1 VGTRPNS
8 RNYFAKSCRQA
19 EYRVPNGQNDTVFQ
33 GQPNHAARMADGDPA
48 ELYAKWMAAENIGR
62 FRELLD
68 AETEDGKFKILAQ
81 LLSYELE
88 QLKKASRSGLKPP
101 NGG

>member
-1 VGTRPNS
+1 MAKLTS
-8 RNYFAKSCRQA
+8 RL

-33 GQPNHAARMADGDPA
+33 GQTHHAAPMANGDPA
-48 ELYAKWMAAENIGR
+48 ELHAKWVAAENIGR

-88 QLKKASRSGLKPP
+88 QLKKAPRSGLKPRD
-101 NGG
+101 GG